1 MVEVVNSAEEV
12 VVDLTKEKDIRI
24 AVVVVVEACH
34 IPYFE
39 ELKEVE
45 AFPLI
50 VEDIHTVV
58 AVVVVDNLFD
68 VAYN

>member
-1 MVEVVNSAEEV
+1 MVEVVNSAEEE

-24 AVVVVVEACH
+24 AVVVVAVEACH

-39 ELKEVE
+39 VE
-45 AFPLI
+45 ASPLI

-58 AVVVVDNLFD
+58 VAVAVDNLFD